1 MSDISNF
8 NELMANVFRENWNPV
23 PDDGSTYNYIGALS
37 SQDDFKFFQGQF
49 IDMVND
55 LKCVYDDNPQEI
67 KRLVK
72 TVRNVATKS
81 GCHGAYSE
89 LCVLHALNY
98 GGHFDIVTDIT
109 LKASESFAA
118 QLGHRKD
125 TNMDG
130 YIPDFDIYFDTKSFR
145 DTITPILRNVS
156 SKSMQTLVDK
166 GVLTEEQSK
175 RVYIQYQF
183 HHIDSEDKYQE
194 NIKALVDEFITKFI
208 GLDKRMSHKLDKIK
222 RIHSDIIQGLQY
234 VFNWGGISSSESCY
248 SPFER
253 AEKLV
258 EPLLVRYADKFLLH
272 HPFMLILV
280 NHPWF
285 NQVDTDAFDFN
296 CILYRALSRRVFMQ
310 FRSDDRKMSAIN
322 AQFVGEETIDEVSK
336 HISAILYIDVL
347 SAVDKGKPYKCY
359 LYTNPRAINKIRKDV
374 IGLPLCQMNVL
385 QEEDDFIHD
394 NY

>member
-8 NELMANVFRENWNPV
+8 NELMTTVFQDNWNPV
-23 PDDGSTYNYIGALS
+23 ADDGGTNNFIGALS

-49 IDMVND
+49 IGMVND
-55 LKCVYDDNPQEI
+55 LKCVYEDNPQEI
-67 KRLVK
+67 EKLVK
-72 TVRNVATKS
+72 TVRNVAAKS

-98 GGHFDIVTDIT
+98 GRHFDVLTDQT

-118 QLGHRKD
+118 QLGHKKD

-145 DTITPILRNVS
+145 DTITPILKNVT
-156 SKSMQTLVDK
+156 SKSVQNLVDN
-166 GVLTEEQSK
+166 GVLTEEQRK

-183 HHIDSEDKYQE
+183 PIIDSEDKYQE
-194 NIKALVDEFITKFI
+194 NFKALVDELIIKFTA
-208 GLDKRMSHKLDKIK
+208 LNVQKCHKLDEIK
-222 RIHSDIIQGLQY
+222 RIHSEIIPGLQY
-234 VFNWGGISSSESCY
+234 IFNWGGVSSSESCY

-296 CILYRALSRRVFMQ
+296 RILYRALSRRVFMQ
-310 FRSDDRKMSAIN
+310 FRYDDRKMSTIN
-322 AQFVGEETIDEVSK
+322 GKFDGTETIDEVSK

-347 SAVDKGKPYKCY
+347 SAVDKGTPYKCY
-359 LYTNPRAINKIRKDV
+359 LYTNPRAINKIRENG
-374 IGLPLCQMNVL
+374 IILPLSQMKVL
-385 QEEDDFIHD
+385 QERDNFIHD